1 MIKVLIID
9 DEQYCID
16 SLIAKL
22 KPYSGEIEVVAAI
35 SKVLEMPGAVAKFK
49 PQVLFLDINLGP
61 FTGFDLIEKLNPP
74 LPKIVFTTA
83 YDHFAIKAFKF
94 NAVDYLLKP
103 VDADELEQTI
113 QKLRKIESPWPDLF
127 QIKQTITQLRDK
139 ATGLKKLALPTLQGF
154 ELIEL
159 EELIRLEAASNYTHF
174 YLSGGKKMTI
184 SKTLKEY
191 EDLLEEDGFARIHQS
206 HIINLRFLK
215 SFNKGKTATIAMQ
228 DGALLDVGNTRREAF
243 MEKFR
248 EYFKVG

>member
-1 MIKVLIID
+1 MIQALIID

-16 SLIAKL
+16 SLRAKL
-22 KPYSGEIEVVAAI
+22 KPYAAEIEVVAGI
-35 SKVLEMPGAVAKFK
+35 SKVADMPGAVAKYK

-61 FTGFDLIEKLNPP
+61 FTGFDLVEKLSPP

-83 YDHFAIKAFKF
+83 YDHFAIKAFKI
-94 NAVDYLLKP
+94 NALDYLLKP

-113 QKLRKIESPWPDLF
+113 QKIRKIESPWPDLA

-139 ATGLKKLALPTLQGF
+139 STGFKKLALPTLQGF
-154 ELIEL
+154 ELIDL

-174 YLSGGKKMTI
+174 YLAGGKKMTI
-184 SKTLKEY
+184 SKTLKEF
-191 EDLLEEDGFARIHQS
+191 EELLESDGFARIHQS
-206 HIINLRFLK
+206 HVINLRFLK
-215 SFNKGKTATIAMQ
+215 SFNKGKTATVAMQ
-228 DGALLDVGNTRREAF
+228 DGAILDVGTTRREAF